1 MSYPTLDRAAL
12 ACAVY
17 AVTQEVLRSIFVPLY
32 PEDCGGT
39 PCWRSVIVLFVQLF
53 WMPVAFF
60 LALRNQAWSMR
71 QWSADCAK
79 HGLQPAAQSIVYIF
93 YVYLLLDI
101 LYQEL
106 FKPLVILR
114 RLMVIHHVVCLLGN
128 FYGTKLSPLAAVPH
142 YLAGITWLECG
153 SACAN
158 AFHIWRGAAFASP
171 VYLIG
176 MSVSNVLAAHAVYCY
191 YARCRDAGGNIL
203 ARLLVVA
210 VMTVL
215 IYLRQKEVHK
225 LTGIPA
231 F

>member
-1 MSYPTLDRAAL
+1 MMCASEHVESVSVYILDQMSHPTLDRAAL

-128 FYGTKLSPLAAVPH
+128 FYGTKLSPLAAVPPCGRAA
-142 YLAGITWLECG
+142 AGSRALPVR
-153 SACAN
+153 A
-158 AFHIWRGAAFASP
+158 RGADAAETARARASDRAASA
-171 VYLIG
+171 VGHVRVLCTCTQRS
-176 MSVSNVLAAHAVYCY
+176 SVRSTRSY
-191 YARCRDAGGNIL
+191 R
-203 ARLLVVA
+203 
-210 VMTVL
+210 
-215 IYLRQKEVHK
+215 
-225 LTGIPA
+225 
-231 F
+231 